1 MFSICQIRLKIYAL
15 TQNKILALFVE
26 IWKFVTVFLCI
37 CSYGFMLKTCLH
49 KRLSLDNIS
58 KTVKWWTGITNQ
70 QVDKKHIYI
79 YIQRCQLLETKC
91 RWSSKYPLYATT
103 HCIHLFF
110 LISAQLATILSPV
123 SAFFSIKMSEKE
135 NEGRHFGNVLK
146 PVCLRGFFTR
156 SVFPI

>member
-79 YIQRCQLLETKC
+79 YTKMSTFRNQMQVKFKISFIC
-91 RWSSKYPLYATT
+91 YNSLYSSILPHFSSTGNYFISSK
-103 HCIHLFF
+103 CF
-110 LISAQLATILSPV
+110 LQH
-123 SAFFSIKMSEKE
+123 K
-135 NEGRHFGNVLK
+135 NV
-146 PVCLRGFFTR
+146 RER
-156 SVFPI
+156 EWR